1 MPNGLDISKN
11 SLLDLI
17 RSYHEVS
24 FRGVTVE
31 MIEERLEA
39 DDDQREAAGSKNGQ
53 RSYYTFIPTLSG
65 LYLMPKSGKT
75 VSQLQQSNS
84 TPGLASNERQSE
96 SA

>member
-1 MPNGLDISKN
+1 MPHGLDIRKN

-39 DDDQREAAGSKNGQ
+39 DDDQKESAAAKNGQ
-53 RSYYTFIPTLSG
+53 RSHYTFIPTLSG

-75 VSQLQQSNS
+75 VSQLQQLNS
-84 TPGLASNERQSE
+84 PQGLSSNER
-96 SA
+96 